1 MDEPC
6 LCVCV
11 CMEPENSAVWR
22 NRDHGFRLR
31 ETAKLLFLFPLP
43 PSQLWL
49 AREAFAR
56 IS

>member
-1 MDEPC
+1 MNHV
-6 LCVCV
+6 CVCV